1 MTHRK
6 AFQWKLTLCLGAS
19 LGAAAITTGCQLP
32 GKPGPGPEV
41 PVPSAELNFD
51 KLYSQNCSGCHG
63 DNGQHGAAIALN
75 NPEYLALVDDT
86 TLKNVTANG
95 YKGGLMPGFGAKAG
109 GMLTDAQIDA
119 LVHGMRTAWGKGNVL
134 AGQNAPAYASTGK
147 GNVSHGEQ
155 VYQAAC
161 ARCHGAPGT
170 GNQKG
175 SILNGSY
182 LGLMDA
188 QSLRTITIIGRPE
201 YGMPDWK
208 GDQPGHSLTD
218 AEVTD
223 VVAWLQAQTPALPGQ
238 PYPSRLPSANDPL
251 PTNQSPSHEP
261 LPTHSKGGK

>member
-1 MTHRK
+1 MSRRRQMLLLAGSIGMTMM
-6 AFQWKLTLCLGAS
+6 LV
-19 LGAAAITTGCQLP
+19 GCQLP

-41 PVPSAELNFD
+41 PVPSAELNFE

-63 DNGQHGAAIALN
+63 DHGQHGAAVALN
-75 NPEYLALVDDT
+75 NLEYLALVDDA

-95 YKGGLMPGFGAKAG
+95 YKGGLMPGFGAHTG

-134 AGQNAPAYASTGK
+134 AGQNAPAYAQPSTA
-147 GNVSHGEQ
+147 NVAHGGQ

-182 LGLMDA
+182 LALMDQ

-201 YGMPDWK
+201 YGMPNWK
-208 GDQPGHSLTD
+208 SDIPGHALTEAD
-218 AEVTD
+218 VTD
-223 VVAWLQAQTPALPGQ
+223 VVAWLKSQTPAMPGQ
-238 PYPSRLPSANDPL
+238 PYPSRIPASNDPA
-251 PTNQSPSHEP
+251 PTNQAPSHEP
-261 LPTHSKGGK
+261 LPTHSRGGK